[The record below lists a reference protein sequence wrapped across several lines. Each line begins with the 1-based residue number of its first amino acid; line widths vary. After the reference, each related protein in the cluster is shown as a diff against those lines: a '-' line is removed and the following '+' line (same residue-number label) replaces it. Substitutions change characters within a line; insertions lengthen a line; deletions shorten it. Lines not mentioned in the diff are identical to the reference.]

1 MLSSNLTTNSLKSRR
16 SKGLLQASALLALS
30 TVGAIALLPKAA
42 PSANLAAGGNLSSST
57 SGSSTKTATSDAINY
72 RYGTIQLS
80 VTQSGG
86 KLTAIDLVQAGA
98 TGGRESAFSYL
109 VTDAINA
116 NGTSFGN
123 MSGATFTVDAFK
135 QALTSAISKL

>member
-1 MLSSNLTTNSLKSRR
+1 MQSSKSRK
-16 SKGLLQASALLALS
+16 SKGLLQGAALLALS
-30 TVGAIALLPKAA
+30 TVGAITLLSETA
-42 PSANLAAGGNLSSST
+42 PSANLAAGQDSSANSSS
-57 SGSSTKTATSDAINY
+57 GTKTATSDAISY
-72 RYGTIQLS
+72 HYGTIQLA
-80 VTQSGG
+80 VTQTDG